1 MVSDINQQLAQQIN
15 VHIGMLVRQGPD
27 VVDDLAEDEMGV
39 QLGWRRRRKIERHV
53 FSTVLA
59 QEWEFFSEKGRLS
72 ILDAGKDKGE
82 REGDAGNAGKIRNA
96 GNAGN
101 AGNAI
106 AQGSSM
112 PGELEA

>member
-1 MVSDINQQLAQQIN
+1 
-15 VHIGMLVRQGPD
+15 
-27 VVDDLAEDEMGV
+27 
-39 QLGWRRRRKIERHV
+39 
-53 FSTVLA
+53 VLA

-72 ILDAGKDKGE
+72 ILDAGKGKGE
-82 REGDAGNAGKIRNA
+82 REGDAGNAGKI
-96 GNAGN
+96 GN